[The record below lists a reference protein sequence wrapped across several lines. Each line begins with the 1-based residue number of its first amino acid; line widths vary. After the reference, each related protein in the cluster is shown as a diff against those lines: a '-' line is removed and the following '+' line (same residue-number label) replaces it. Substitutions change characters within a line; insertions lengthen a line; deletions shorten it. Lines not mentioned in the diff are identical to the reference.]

1 MNFYT
6 VFGSPNTRKVHAV
19 INHLGLDV
27 NICELDFFKGELAT
41 PEFLDMNPNGMVPLL
56 EDGSFRLWES
66 NAITQYL
73 AELAGDTD
81 FYPSGIRQRADI
93 HRWQFWE
100 TAHYNRA
107 VGTFLF
113 EKLLKKLMD
122 LGAPDE
128 VSLAEADE
136 NFHRFAQ
143 ILDAHLQQRSFLLG
157 DQLTLA
163 DFSVASMAEFYDAI
177 DLPYRQYNGIVAW
190 LQRLDTIPAWTETP
204 KLAA

>member
-19 INHLGLDV
+19 INYLGLDV
-27 NICELDFFKGELAT
+27 NICELDFFKGDLAT
-41 PEFLDMNPNGMVPLL
+41 PEYLDMNPNGMVPLL

-66 NAITQYL
+66 NAIMQYL
-73 AELAGDTD
+73 AELSGNSDL
-81 FYPSGIRQRADI
+81 YPNDLQQRADI

-113 EKLLKKLMD
+113 EIMLKEMMD
-122 LGAPDE
+122 LGEPDE
-128 VSLAEADE
+128 AKLAEAGE
-136 NFHRFAQ
+136 SFTRFAAV
-143 ILDAHLQQRSFLLG
+143 LDQHLASREFLLG
-157 DQLTLA
+157 NNLSLA
-163 DFSVASMAEFYDAI
+163 DFSVASMSEFYDDI
-177 DLPYRQYNGIVAW
+177 GLPYQQFSNLSAW
-190 LQRLDTIPAWTETP
+190 LNRLNAIPAWAQTP